1 MNMSSITE
9 MKAYEGQI
17 NLDLFNEIVAFVLQ
31 SAAATYSQ
39 KKDLSSHCVFMA
51 PDVEPVS
58 LQQKYEFLYLGELL
72 ERYEERFGMEA
83 ADLRAITLALGY
95 TRQFLRPEMFI
106 GSQRE
111 VFIQKAEGKKDGDV
125 YLTGALYLLCEDE
138 EKAESMEAQLRGA
151 QYEHTEELI
160 FVLSLFPDDEQTL
173 RQFMPAMLR
182 LLGHGRTI
190 PVLGNTRILGWLVVW
205 MQLAIKSVRGK
216 DAALCR
222 TLCLLP
228 TTFVKEGSKHHGLL
242 GSYGYSPLEI
252 AYANMQLLCQQ
263 RAIGVLR
270 PRSLVAEKIVIAL
283 FKQVMGYPKGLE
295 PEVYEQLTRLF
306 QSYTKFEIKLEGNQ
320 GLLEALHDGP
330 QIENAETFSW
340 LQQLA
345 PISHPVFGGYDI
357 CDKKW
362 DSLSQSMPQDA
373 YLKLFE
379 GTLNNGMEKSCILT
393 RIERYNQLTG
403 RDYLKVYT
411 ETEKGMCFKL
421 LVEKDIIDLWT
432 EFRSSLDA
440 EGNVQG
446 TQMMRRIKG
455 YLHELRSIQAFRFYE
470 RLFSKYGVG
479 GLERFFSFETYDR
492 LYLPSSL
499 VTCSYWND
507 QHHLTIDL
515 KRSFLSEEEHRNLLS
530 YLNEFYFACE
540 PQKYIP
546 FIVAVLKNEFAS
558 QLLSEVER
566 RALFEEVLQ
575 WQHIGSADVNALKA
589 RYFTQEEKA
598 AEEAA
603 KLSAKEEE
611 RRLERQ
617 KAEQALRER
626 FERKCC
632 DDKFAPLNSF
642 LDRYFYEHEKDLAM
656 TLVKEKLS
664 AILRKGNYAL
674 DRMEAVQFF
683 HVCARLLKEEKMS
696 LAEIRQETAKLKEVE
711 EA

>member
-1 MNMSSITE
+1 
-9 MKAYEGQI
+9 
-17 NLDLFNEIVAFVLQ
+17 
-31 SAAATYSQ
+31 
-39 KKDLSSHCVFMA
+39 
-51 PDVEPVS
+51 
-58 LQQKYEFLYLGELL
+58 
-72 ERYEERFGMEA
+72 MEA
-83 ADLRAITLALGY
+83 ADLRAIALALGY
-95 TRQFLRPEMFI
+95 TKQFLRPEMFI

-111 VFIQKAEGKKDGDV
+111 DFLQKTEMQMDGDV
-125 YLTGALYLLCEDE
+125 YLTGAFYLLCEDE
-138 EKAESMEAQLRGA
+138 DKAGTMAAQLRSA
-151 QYEHTEELI
+151 QYERTEELI

-173 RQFMPAMLR
+173 RQFMPVMQR

-205 MQLAIKSVRGK
+205 MQLAIKNVRGK

-228 TTFVKEGSKHHGLL
+228 TAFVKEGSKHHSLL
-242 GSYGYSPLEI
+242 CSYGYSPLEI

-270 PRSLVAEKIVIAL
+270 PRSLVAEKIAIAL
-283 FKQVMGYPKGLE
+283 FKQVMAHPKGLE
-295 PEVYEQLTRLF
+295 PAVYDQLSPLF
-306 QSYTKFEIKLEGNQ
+306 QSYTTFEIKLEGNQ
-320 GLLEALHDGP
+320 GLLDALNDGP
-330 QIENAETFSW
+330 QIENAETFLW

-345 PISHPVFGGYDI
+345 PISHPVFDGYDI
-357 CDKKW
+357 CDVRW
-362 DSLSQSMPQDA
+362 DTLSQRMSQEA

-379 GTLNNGMEKSCILT
+379 GTLNNEMEKNSILT

-421 LVEKDIIDLWT
+421 LVDKGIIDLWA

-440 EGNVQG
+440 EENVQG
-446 TQMMRRIKG
+446 TQMMHRIKG
-455 YLHELRSIQAFRFYE
+455 YLYELRSLQAYRFYE
-470 RLFSKYGVG
+470 R
-479 GLERFFSFETYDR
+479 FFSEYGICDLEKFFNFGTYDR
-492 LYLPSSL
+492 LYLPAGL
-499 VTCSYWND
+499 VSCSYWKD
-507 QHHLTIDL
+507 KHHLTIDL
-515 KRSFLSEEEHRNLLS
+515 KRSFLSEEEHRTLLS

-546 FIVAVLKNEFAS
+546 FVVAVLKDGFAS
-558 QLLSEVER
+558 QLLSEAEG

-575 WQHIGSADVNALKA
+575 WQHIESMDVCALKA

-617 KAEQALRER
+617 KAEQALREK
-626 FERKCC
+626 FNQKCC

-642 LDRYFYEHEKDLAM
+642 LDRYFYEYEKDLAM

-664 AILRKGNYAL
+664 AILRKRSYVL
-674 DRMEAVQFF
+674 DRMDAVQFF
-683 HVCARLLKEEKMS
+683 HVCARLLKEERLS
-696 LAEIRQETAKLKEVE
+696 LAEIQQETAKLKEVE
-711 EA
+711 ET

>member
-1 MNMSSITE
+1 MSSITE
-9 MKAYEGQI
+9 MKAYEGHI
-17 NLDLFNEIVAFVLQ
+17 NLDLFNEIIAFVFQ

-39 KKDLSSHCVFMA
+39 KKDLSTHCVFMA
-51 PDVEPVS
+51 PDVEPGS
-58 LQQKYEFLYLGELL
+58 LQQKYDFLYLGELL
-72 ERYEERFGMEA
+72 ERYEERFGMQT

-106 GSQRE
+106 GRQLE
-111 VFIQKAEGKKDGDV
+111 DFLQKAEGKMDGDV
-125 YLTGALYLLCEDE
+125 YLTGAFYLLCEDE
-138 EKAESMEAQLRGA
+138 DKAETMAAQLRST
-151 QYEHTEELI
+151 QYERTEDLI
-160 FVLSLFPDDEQTL
+160 FVLSLFPNDEQTL

-190 PVLGNTRILGWLVVW
+190 PALGNTRILGWLVVW
-205 MQLAIKSVRGK
+205 MQLAIKSMRGK

-242 GSYGYSPLEI
+242 CSYGYSPLEI
-252 AYANMQLLCQQ
+252 AYANIQMVCQQ
-263 RAIGVLR
+263 RAVGVLR
-270 PRSLVAEKIVIAL
+270 THSLVAEKIVIAL
-283 FKQVMGYPKGLE
+283 FKQVMRYPKSLDS
-295 PEVYEQLTRLF
+295 EVYDQLTRLF

-362 DSLSQSMPQDA
+362 DSLSQSMPQEA
-373 YLKLFE
+373 YLNLFE
-379 GTLNNGMEKSCILT
+379 GTLNKGMEKSCILT

-403 RDYLKVYT
+403 QDYLKVYT
-411 ETEKGMCFKL
+411 EAEKGMCFKL

-440 EGNVQG
+440 DENVQG

-455 YLHELRSIQAFRFYE
+455 YLYELRSLQAYRFYE
-470 RLFSKYGVG
+470 RFFSEYGVG
-479 GLERFFSFETYDR
+479 DLEKFFNFGTHDR
-492 LYLPSSL
+492 LYLPSGL
-499 VTCSYWND
+499 VSCFYWKD

-515 KRSFLSEEEHRNLLS
+515 KRDFLSEEEHRNLLS

-546 FIVAVLKNEFAS
+546 FVVAVLKDGFAS

-575 WQHIGSADVNALKA
+575 WQHIESTDVNALKA
-589 RYFTQEEKA
+589 RYFTQEEKD
-598 AEEAA
+598 AEEAE
-603 KLSAKEEE
+603 KLSAKEAKQ
-611 RRLERQ
+611 RLERQ
-617 KAEQALRER
+617 KAEQALREK
-626 FERKCC
+626 FNQKCC
-632 DDKFAPLNSF
+632 DDKFAPLISF
-642 LDRYFYEHEKDLAM
+642 LDRYFYEYEKDLAM

-664 AILRKGNYAL
+664 AILRKGSCTL

-683 HVCARLLKEEKMS
+683 HVCARLLKEERMS
-696 LAEIRQETAKLKEVE
+696 LTEIQQETAKLKEVE
-711 EA
+711 ET